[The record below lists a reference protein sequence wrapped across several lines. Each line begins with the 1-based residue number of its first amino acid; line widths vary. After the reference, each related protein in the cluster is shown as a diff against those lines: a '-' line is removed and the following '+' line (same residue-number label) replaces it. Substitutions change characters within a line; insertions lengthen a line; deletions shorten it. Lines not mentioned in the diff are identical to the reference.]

1 MKEQLDQGANPN
13 KENVSKSS
21 NRGDNADLHIADDF
35 QPDDEVIDSKRSLK
49 ESRKKAVILRH
60 FKKTD
65 SSDLLDY

>member
-1 MKEQLDQGANPN
+1 MKEEQDKAAEIN

-21 NRGDNADLHIADDF
+21 NRGDNADLRLEDGFDADGIN
-35 QPDDEVIDSKRSLK
+35 IDSKRDLK
-49 ESRKKAVILRH
+49 ESRKKAAILRH